1 MDEMPFT
8 GERYVPALGGQ
19 IKYEHLHRYCL
30 ALDWAKGKV
39 VLDVAS
45 GEGYGSLIL
54 ARVATKVVGIDLS
67 RECIRYAT
75 QRYQD
80 RHNLTFAAG
89 SCGELPLQDNSVDL
103 VTSFETIEHHDRHQD
118 MLNEIKRVLKP
129 EGVLLLSS
137 PNRPV
142 YSEGPTPHNPYHV
155 KELDWNELNE
165 LLTARF
171 RSVVY

>member
-45 GEGYGSLIL
+45 GEGYGSVIL

-67 RECIRYAT
+67 RECARYAT

-80 RHNLTFAAG
+80 CHNLSFAAG
-89 SCGELPLQDNSVDL
+89 SCGELPLQDHSVDL
-103 VTSFETIEHHDRHQD
+103 GQETQTWSGADQHKAADPRKWRC
-118 MLNEIKRVLKP
+118 N
-129 EGVLLLSS
+129 
-137 PNRPV
+137 
-142 YSEGPTPHNPYHV
+142 T
-155 KELDWNELNE
+155 
-165 LLTARF
+165 
-171 RSVVY
+171 